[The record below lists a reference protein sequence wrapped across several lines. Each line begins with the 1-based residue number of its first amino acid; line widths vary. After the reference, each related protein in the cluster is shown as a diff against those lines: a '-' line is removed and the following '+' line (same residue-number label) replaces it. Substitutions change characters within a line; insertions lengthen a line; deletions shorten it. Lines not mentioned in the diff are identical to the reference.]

1 MRFKQRFERTQ
12 KGVELTRV
20 ACDLCGKNV
29 DGGRGFYD
37 QSDVEIQAAIGKVYP
52 EGDSRERTWI
62 DCCPACFEEKVM
74 PAIEALGVK
83 FRREPM
89 EKSIVAD
96 DPYPDAQ
103 WEPAKDVR
111 DASNARIAA
120 LPKEKRGEAM
130 RRASRSYSVPETC
143 VRHDGCRIEGGEVV
157 WPDGERWPARPTS

>member
-1 MRFKQRFERTQ
+1 VRFKQRFERVQ

-20 ACDLCGKNV
+20 ACDFCGKNV
-29 DGGRGFYD
+29 NGVNFYD
-37 QSDVEIQAAIGKVYP
+37 RSDVQIQAAIGDAYP
-52 EGDSRERTWI
+52 ETDTRERAWI
-62 DCCPACFEEKVM
+62 DCCPACFEDKVM

-83 FRREPM
+83 FRHEPM
-89 EKSIVAD
+89 EESSVAD

-120 LPKEKRGEAM
+120 LPKEKQHEAM
-130 RRASRSYSVPETC
+130 VRASRSYSVPETC
-143 VRHDGCRIEGGEVV
+143 VRFDGCRIEGGDVV